1 MKTIFSIF
9 NRSSIVRTAV
19 VACLFLFSGLVA
31 SAQSETHNFVTY
43 DTVFRTGSGASAV
56 TWTMRISRP
65 VNMFTANHPDT
76 ASRPL
81 ILTMPGQGEVGTNV
95 ANLARYGP
103 HYWMNNG
110 WDGSVQLGNGKHYPI
125 IITVISSMVN
135 PRAPQTLP
143 LLQHILNTYRIKRN
157 SVHLGGLSMGGFT
170 WGKLLVYAE
179 YPGDERAMSMITSLT
194 ALQGVSNEVFAPYN
208 AWTMPGWTAYGQWA
222 KKYNGKFFGLEG
234 TSDTRKVWSVRDAMD
249 VEKPGNAYFSFEN
262 FGGGAHCCW
271 NSMYDPKVT
280 DWTSTNANI
289 VSNSQHPNTPGTY
302 KKGSSIFQ
310 WMLRQGD
317 TTLVGGAL
325 PPNVTPVVDAGPAQN
340 ITLPSNTVQLSGTA
354 SDPDGSITTYAWTK
368 VSGPAQGSFSST
380 AIANPTF
387 SNLASGTYK
396 LRLTVTDNRGAS
408 IQDSVNVVVNVAPPP
423 PATPGQAIQVRIYG
437 GTNPYNNTAWN
448 NWSLGTATSNIVSST
463 FKYVD
468 GTASTVKATLSQST
482 AVGDNSATYLG
493 GMVPAEVLRY
503 TSYSTMS
510 RTLTITGLAASK
522 QYTIELYSSRNS
534 TSNNKTIYSSGT
546 AKDTVLTDNN
556 RTEKGIINVA
566 ADNTGK
572 IVIALNRTNVY
583 TYLNGF
589 SIIDP
594 SAGSSSRIA
603 AASSETAATVSTM
616 DVFPNPFQ
624 DRIVLQVN
632 TAETGAMRVQL
643 IDMSGIVRKEFSLV
657 KNQAGAMQ
665 SYLSAGNL
673 PAGEYILR
681 VTVGQWSESKKVTR
695 L

>member
-1 MKTIFSIF
+1 
-9 NRSSIVRTAV
+9 
-19 VACLFLFSGLVA
+19 
-31 SAQSETHNFVTY
+31 
-43 DTVFRTGSGASAV
+43 
-56 TWTMRISRP
+56 
-65 VNMFTANHPDT
+65 
-76 ASRPL
+76 
-81 ILTMPGQGEVGTNV
+81 
-95 ANLARYGP
+95 
-103 HYWMNNG
+103 
-110 WDGSVQLGNGKHYPI
+110 
-125 IITVISSMVN
+125 
-135 PRAPQTLP
+135 
-143 LLQHILNTYRIKRN
+143 
-157 SVHLGGLSMGGFT
+157 
-170 WGKLLVYAE
+170 
-179 YPGDERAMSMITSLT
+179 
-194 ALQGVSNEVFAPYN
+194 
-208 AWTMPGWTAYGQWA
+208 MPGWTAYGQWA

-280 DWTSTNANI
+280 DWTATNANI
-289 VSNSQHPNTPGTY
+289 VSNSQHPNTLGTY

-317 TTLVGGAL
+317 TTLVGGAVT
-325 PPNVTPVVDAGPAQN
+325 PNVSPIVDAGPAQN
-340 ITLPSNTVQLSGTA
+340 VTLPSNSVQLNGTA
-354 SDPDGSITTYAWTK
+354 SDPDGSITSYSWTK
-368 VSGPAQGSFSST
+368 VSGPSQFAFSST
-380 AIANPTF
+380 TIANPMF
-387 SNLASGTYK
+387 SNLAAGTYK
-396 LRLTVTDNRGAS
+396 LRLTATDNRGAS
-408 IQDSVNVVVNVAPPP
+408 IQDSVNVVVNVAVAPPP
-423 PATPGQAIQVRIYG
+423 PPTTGGQAIQVRIYG
-437 GTNPYNNTAWN
+437 GTNPFNNTAWN
-448 NWSLGTATSNIVSST
+448 NWSLGTATTNIVSPS
-463 FKYVD
+463 FKYTD
-468 GTASTVKATLSQST
+468 GTVSTVKATLSQST
-482 AVGDNSATYLG
+482 AVGDNSATYAG

-534 TSNNKTIYSSGT
+534 TANNKTIYSSGT

-556 RTEKGIINVA
+556 RTEKGIINIA
-566 ADNTGK
+566 SDNTGK

-594 SAGSSSRIA
+594 AGGSTRVA
-603 AASSETAATVSTM
+603 ATGAATETAATVSTM

-632 TAETGAMRVQL
+632 TAETGTMRVQL
-643 IDMSGIVRKEFSLV
+643 IDMSGVVRKEFNLA
-657 KNQAGAMQ
+657 KNQPGAMQ

-681 VTVGQWSESKKVTR
+681 VSVGQWAESKKVTR